1 MAMHPVFPLP
11 EITYPLHLDTVGK
24 LLALGYGMT
33 AYCDTLGCHHRSEVD
48 LYRLAQRIGRDHSSM
63 HDDIV
68 GYFHCSECRKAGRPD
83 RNIGYPDSLV
93 GTSIVHYSPVTD
105 FVVGKDDGND

>member
-1 MAMHPVFPLP
+1 MHPVFPLP

-33 AYCDTLGCHHRSEVD
+33 AYCDTLYCHHRSKVN

-83 RNIGYPDSLV
+83 RNISFRLGCCSYPHSNVGSRHSTLV
-93 GTSIVHYSPVTD
+93 QTGGRGS
-105 FVVGKDDGND
+105 